1 MFILGMDDKVK
12 PADIGL
18 WLCTHDSS
26 AKEISSSAEA
36 EVVEEAGNSSSPPFS
51 ASEEEGVSRS
61 AEVSINLGL
70 VQVQRPCNH
79 KYSSNLSTNDLF
91 ILFLP
96 PSLFEQTNSD
106 AYLADASSLMS
117 SDDSDSKAD
126 ETDSVDFDLPWRK
139 RKTLLERIKGDEEL
153 TPPVSAADCNE

>member
-61 AEVSINLGL
+61 AEVSNLGL

-91 ILFLP
+91 HPLP
-96 PSLFEQTNSD
+96 PSL
-106 AYLADASSLMS
+106 SL
-117 SDDSDSKAD
+117 
-126 ETDSVDFDLPWRK
+126 
-139 RKTLLERIKGDEEL
+139 
-153 TPPVSAADCNE
+153 